1 MFSIS
6 FLNQFNFF
14 TDFFNQIF
22 LIFLGVLSVFFSFM
36 IIASKNPI
44 HSIFALIIAFVIV
57 SIIMIG
63 YLQCE
68 FLSIVFLIVYVGA
81 VSILFLF
88 IVMLLNI
95 KNIDLTDKFFN
106 YFPVGI
112 VIGILFF
119 VEIYIYIY
127 WSLYTENS
135 NLNMY
140 FLFINYINNIDNLTD
155 IEILAQLLYGEYAL
169 VFIIASLL
177 LLVAMIG
184 AIILTLRIT
193 IKVKKQKINLQVY
206 RKLNLKIKNKIW

>member
-6 FLNQFNFF
+6 FLNQFNLF

-22 LIFLGVLSVFFSFM
+22 LIFLGVLSVFFSFL

-44 HSIFALIIAFVIV
+44 HSIFALIITFVIV

-119 VEIYIYIY
+119 VEIYLYIY
-127 WSLYTENS
+127 WSLHTESS
-135 NLNMY
+135 NLNMHFIY
-140 FLFINYINNIDNLTD
+140 INYTNNIDSLTD
-155 IEILAQLLYGEYAL
+155 IEIIAQLLYEEYAL
-169 VFIIASLL
+169 VFIIASIL

>member
-22 LIFLGVLSVFFSFM
+22 LIFLGILSVFFSFL

-44 HSIFALIIAFVIV
+44 HSIFALILAFVII

-106 YFPVGI
+106 YFPVGV

-119 VEIYIYIY
+119 VELYLYIY

-135 NLNMY
+135 NLNMHFIY
-140 FLFINYINNIDNLTD
+140 INYINSIDSLTD
-155 IEILAQLLYGEYAL
+155 IEIIAQLLYEEYAL
-169 VFIIASLL
+169 VFIISSILL
-177 LLVAMIG
+177 LIAMIG
-184 AIILTLRIT
+184 AIILTLRVS

-206 RKLNLKIKNKIW
+206 RKVHLKIKNKTW

>member
-1 MFSIS
+1 MLSIS

-22 LIFLGVLSVFFSFM
+22 LVFLGILSVFFSFL
-36 IIASKNPI
+36 IIGSKNPI
-44 HSIFALIIAFVIV
+44 HSIFALILAFVIV

-63 YLQCE
+63 YLKCE

-88 IVMLLNI
+88 IIMLLNI

-106 YFPVGI
+106 YFPVG
-112 VIGILFF
+112 VVVGILFF
-119 VEIYIYIY
+119 VELYLYIY

-135 NLNMY
+135 NLNMN
-140 FLFINYINNIDNLTD
+140 FIYINFVNNIDSLTD
-155 IEILAQLLYGEYAL
+155 IEIIAQLLYEEYAL
-169 VFIIASLL
+169 VFIISSILL
-177 LLVAMIG
+177 LIAMIG
-184 AIILTLRIT
+184 AIILTLRVS

-206 RKLNLKIKNKIW
+206 RKIHLKIKNKTW

>member
-6 FLNQFNFF
+6 FLNQFNLF

-22 LIFLGVLSVFFSFM
+22 LIFLGVLSVFFSFL

-44 HSIFALIIAFVIV
+44 HSIFALIITFVIV

-119 VEIYIYIY
+119 VEIYLYIY
-127 WSLYTENS
+127 
-135 NLNMY
+135 
-140 FLFINYINNIDNLTD
+140 
-155 IEILAQLLYGEYAL
+155 
-169 VFIIASLL
+169 
-177 LLVAMIG
+177 
-184 AIILTLRIT
+184 
-193 IKVKKQKINLQVY
+193 
-206 RKLNLKIKNKIW
+206 